1 MKHPL
6 MSDNISKEDL
16 NVLVDFLSQD
26 PQPILTN
33 NKRVKQFE
41 KEWGEWLTNDPTRL
55 CMPNN
60 IMVNSG
66 SSANQITFLSLKQIL
81 PEGAEVIVP
90 PITWISDISAVLQNG
105 FTPVFCDINPK
116 TLAID
121 EDELEE
127 KITRKTKVVFLTHV
141 LGYNGLTDK
150 ILKLCEDNDLIL
162 VEDVCE
168 SHGATFKGKK
178 VGTFGKISNFSF
190 YYAHHMTSIEGGM
203 VSTDDPEIYQFCRMF
218 RSHGMVREASS
229 DTLKNENIEEYP
241 DLNSDFI
248 FAEAAYNFR
257 STEINAVLASNQLK
271 RLDANNKRRNENYY
285 TFMNNLDSEKFRTD
299 LNHEGNSNYAFTPIL
314 NEPDF
319 NLRDKIEEKLNK
331 HDIEF
336 RRGLSGGG
344 SQIRQPYIEKYV
356 KNFNIKINGV
366 YKAPDPLDYPEA
378 DHCHHFG
385 WYIGNYPELGESKI
399 NYITEILN
407 EN

>member
-41 KEWGEWLTNDPTRL
+41 NEWGQWLTNDPTRL

-127 KITRKTKVVFLTHV
+127 KIYTSTRKLMRHQDNWFKKS
-141 LGYNGLTDK
+141 DK
-150 ILKLCEDNDLIL
+150 RIKWI
-162 VEDVCE
+162 
-168 SHGATFKGKK
+168 
-178 VGTFGKISNFSF
+178 NFS
-190 YYAHHMTSIEGGM
+190 
-203 VSTDDPEIYQFCRMF
+203 
-218 RSHGMVREASS
+218 
-229 DTLKNENIEEYP
+229 
-241 DLNSDFI
+241 NSF
-248 FAEAAYNFR
+248 
-257 STEINAVLASNQLK
+257 S
-271 RLDANNKRRNENYY
+271 
-285 TFMNNLDSEKFRTD
+285 
-299 LNHEGNSNYAFTPIL
+299 
-314 NEPDF
+314 
-319 NLRDKIEEKLNK
+319 
-331 HDIEF
+331 
-336 RRGLSGGG
+336 
-344 SQIRQPYIEKYV
+344 
-356 KNFNIKINGV
+356 
-366 YKAPDPLDYPEA
+366 EA
-378 DHCHHFG
+378 DIIIKE
-385 WYIGNYPELGESKI
+385 WL
-399 NYITEILN
+399 

>member
-1 MKHPL
+1 M
-6 MSDNISKEDL
+6 
-16 NVLVDFLSQD
+16 
-26 PQPILTN
+26 
-33 NKRVKQFE
+33 
-41 KEWGEWLTNDPTRL
+41 
-55 CMPNN
+55 
-60 IMVNSG
+60 
-66 SSANQITFLSLKQIL
+66 L

-121 EDELEE
+121 EDCLLD
-127 KITRKTKVVFLTHV
+127 KITRKTKAVFLTHV
-141 LGYNGLTDK
+141 LGYNGLTDN
-150 ILKLCEDNDLIL
+150 ILKLCKDNDLIL

-168 SHGATFKGKK
+168 SHGATFKGQK
-178 VGTFGKISNFSF
+178 VGTFGDISNFSF

-203 VSTDDPEIYQFCRMF
+203 VSTTNPEIYQLCRMF
-218 RSHGMVREASS
+218 RSHGMLREATD
-229 DTLKNENIEEYP
+229 DTLKQEYIDDYP

-248 FAEAAYNFR
+248 FTEAAYNFR

-271 RLDANNKRRNENYY
+271 RLDANNEQRNKNHY
-285 TFMNNLDSEKFRTD
+285 TFINNLNSERFRTD

-319 NLRDKIEEKLNK
+319 NLRDKIEERLNK
-331 HDIEF
+331 YDIEF

-344 SQIRQPYIEKYV
+344 SQIRQPYIEKYI
-356 KNFNIKINGV
+356 KNFNIKINGI
-366 YKAPDPLDYPEA
+366 YKAPDPLDCPEA

>member
-33 NKRVKQFE
+33 NKRVRQFE
-41 KEWGEWLTNDPTRL
+41 DEWGSWLGT
-55 CMPNN
+55 PNN
-60 IMVNSG
+60 LMVNSG
-66 SSANQITFLSLKQIL
+66 SSANQITFLALKQML

-141 LGYNGLTDK
+141 LGYNGLTDN
-150 ILKLCEDNDLIL
+150 ILKICKDNDLIL

-168 SHGATFKGKK
+168 SHGATFKGQK
-178 VGTFGKISNFSF
+178 VGTFGDISNFSF

-203 VSTDDPEIYQFCRMF
+203 VSTNNPEVYQLCRMF
-218 RSHGMVREASS
+218 RSHGMLREATD
-229 DTLKNENIEEYP
+229 DTLKQEYIDDYP

-248 FAEAAYNFR
+248 FTEAAYNFR

-271 RLDANNKRRNENYY
+271 RLDANNEQRNKNHY
-285 TFMNNLDSEKFRTD
+285 TFINNLNSERFRTD

-319 NLRDKIEEKLNK
+319 NLRDKIEERLNK
-331 HDIEF
+331 YDIEF

-344 SQIRQPYIEKYV
+344 SQIRQPYIEKYI
-356 KNFNIKINGV
+356 KNFNIKINGI
-366 YKAPDPLDYPEA
+366 YKAPDPLDCPEA

>member
-121 EDELEE
+121 EDELQE

-203 VSTDDPEIYQFCRMF
+203 VSTDDPEIY
-218 RSHGMVREASS
+218 
-229 DTLKNENIEEYP
+229 
-241 DLNSDFI
+241 
-248 FAEAAYNFR
+248 
-257 STEINAVLASNQLK
+257 
-271 RLDANNKRRNENYY
+271 
-285 TFMNNLDSEKFRTD
+285 
-299 LNHEGNSNYAFTPIL
+299 
-314 NEPDF
+314 
-319 NLRDKIEEKLNK
+319 
-331 HDIEF
+331 
-336 RRGLSGGG
+336 LSL
-344 SQIRQPYIEKYV
+344 IHI
-356 KNFNIKINGV
+356 
-366 YKAPDPLDYPEA
+366 
-378 DHCHHFG
+378 
-385 WYIGNYPELGESKI
+385 
-399 NYITEILN
+399 
-407 EN
+407 